1 LPQGID
7 DYIAVG
13 KAAGKFQILDF
24 NTDPT
29 QTYTLWAG
37 LIGGAVFTMAS
48 HGADQMMVQRYL
60 CSRSLKQ
67 ARAALVLSGFVVLL
81 QFLLFLLLGVGL
93 YVLYAKGMLPRE
105 ANDRAFGFFIVTS
118 LPHGIVGLVLAS
130 VLAAAMST
138 LSSSLSSASSAFV
151 ADFYKPLQAGHT
163 EAHYLL
169 VSRIMTAVWGV
180 SRIAVA
186 LLALRLLSSDSS
198 IINEV
203 LKVAGFTTGM
213 VLGLFLLGR
222 LHRPVASGAALAGLV
237 AGFLAVFAFWLPSL
251 WGETLLAWPWYAPIG
266 TLTTV
271 LVALL
276 LNRVSRR
283 GRKERGEWKT
293 IP

>member
-1 LPQGID
+1 
-7 DYIAVG
+7 
-13 KAAGKFQILDF
+13 
-24 NTDPT
+24 
-29 QTYTLWAG
+29 
-37 LIGGAVFTMAS
+37 
-48 HGADQMMVQRYL
+48 
-60 CSRSLKQ
+60 
-67 ARAALVLSGFVVLL
+67 
-81 QFLLFLLLGVGL
+81 
-93 YVLYAKGMLPRE
+93 PRE

-118 LPHGIVGLVLAS
+118 LPRGIVGLVLAS

-151 ADFYKPLQAGHT
+151 ADFYKPLHSGHT

-222 LHRPVASGAALAGLV
+222 LRRPVASAAALAG
-237 AGFLAVFAFWLPSL
+237 
-251 WGETLLAWPWYAPIG
+251 
-266 TLTTV
+266 
-271 LVALL
+271 
-276 LNRVSRR
+276 
-283 GRKERGEWKT
+283 
-293 IP
+293 